1 MHSNPVNKYKWHLI
15 HHFVN
20 QYATVKLI
28 KKMHSSTGSIIIILI
43 MTLATMVIT
52 AAQIQLNKSG
62 DKAYGIVKS
71 NEMIMYYVYT
81 DTSFTLSL
89 NYVDSVTVYIRSG
102 YEPTR
107 IMYDYI
113 ITSAYPSQDVLVYSN
128 STYFIGVSTTATQKS
143 YTIELKKSNSNS
155 PSTES
160 GLANWIIAV
169 IATIVSVVVLCIV
182 GITFLIIGLICCGV
196 FGCGLVCCGI
206 GGAAAMHANST
217 QQPASST
224 TTVTTTYGGVNGQP
238 MQPQQQLY
246 YQPQK
251 PPCSDIPMQP
261 MGYSSGCTTKSNQL
275 NAFDEFVG
283 GISNF
288 VKLWIFKSSSTL

>member
-1 MHSNPVNKYKWHLI
+1 
-15 HHFVN
+15 
-20 QYATVKLI
+20 
-28 KKMHSSTGSIIIILI
+28 MHSSTGSIFILI

-52 AAQIQLNKSG
+52 AAPIQLNKSG

-155 PSTES
+155 QSTES

-246 YQPQK
+246 YQPQPQPQK
-251 PPCSDIPMQP
+251 PPYSDIPMQP
-261 MGYSSGCTTKSNQL
+261 MAIPVAAQPNPISSMHSMNSWEGSQISLNSGFSSQAQL
-275 NAFDEFVG
+275 YENLQPTCPVIEEEEEEPKELVM
-283 GISNF
+283 N
-288 VKLWIFKSSSTL
+288 